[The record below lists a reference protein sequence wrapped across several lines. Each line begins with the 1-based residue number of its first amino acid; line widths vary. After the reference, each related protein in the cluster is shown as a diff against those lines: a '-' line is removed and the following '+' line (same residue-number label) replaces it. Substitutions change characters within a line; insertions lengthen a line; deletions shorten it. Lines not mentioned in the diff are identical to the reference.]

1 MHHTLLHNRFFA
13 YWVKMLIESEEV
25 LDKTEESND
34 AQIDQQPE
42 TSKAWPLYNAKDHA
56 EKVS

>member
-1 MHHTLLHNRFFA
+1 
-13 YWVKMLIESEEV
+13 MLIESEEV